1 MSKIFCER
9 VRQIIQIR
17 GRTNQEVAD
26 AIGVDRKIVIRLKND
41 PCYVP
46 RVDVV
51 ANLADDMGVPM
62 AWLLGRDEEAK
73 VMVMEKT
80 EVIKEIVEVPVE
92 TVKEVRRKFFN
103 PKWEE
108 ATEDEANPV

>member
-9 VRQIIQIR
+9 VRESIQIR

-41 PCYVP
+41 PAYDP
-46 RVDVV
+46 KLSVV
-51 ANLADDMGVPM
+51 VKLADDMGMPLP
-62 AWLLGRDEEAK
+62 WLLGRDEEAK
-73 VMVMEKT
+73 VMVVEKT

-108 ATEDEANPV
+108 ATEDEADPV